1 MDTSRM
7 LFLRFICSRIV
18 IQLFIRID
26 KKTVIRIAIRAV
38 FYLNRHLIK
47 YVFRQAFIRLPIR
60 LYIYKDV

>member
-1 MDTSRM
+1 M

-26 KKTVIRIAIRAV
+26 KKTVIRIAIRAA
-38 FYLNRHLIK
+38 FYLNSHLIK
-47 YVFRQAFIRLPIR
+47 YVFRQAFIRLLIR

>member
-1 MDTSRM
+1 MR
-7 LFLRFICSRIV
+7 FLRFICSRIV

-26 KKTVIRIAIRAV
+26 KKTVIRIAIQIV

-47 YVFRQAFIRLPIR
+47 YVFRQAFIRLLIR